1 MTLDQLRIAR
11 PTLGF
16 AVYAYTPGGGVTL
29 EVHDAGEVYEFSAS
43 TEVEAIAKAFP
54 ESGVSQ
60 TPPAAGRRTVVAA
73 DPETVSIATRGGLAG
88 GVAETPDSVF
98 D

>member
-1 MTLDQLRIAR
+1 MTLDELRAAR
-11 PTLGF
+11 PALGF

-29 EVHDAGEVYEFSAS
+29 EVHDAGDIYEFSAS
-43 TEVEAIAKAFP
+43 TEAEAIAKAFP

-60 TPPAAGRRTVVAA
+60 TPFGVGSTPALRPTQDLVPNTG
-73 DPETVSIATRGGLAG
+73 EAG